1 MQRSAKNPDGTMTFL
16 EHLDELRKRLFRC
29 AIVYVAVLSVCWYA
43 SPTIVE
49 FLLRPIKRHLFAGG
63 DIVFLRLTEPFMVY
77 MKASAVAALFIAAPY
92 MLHQLWGFV
101 APGLYRHER
110 LIGVA
115 FLTFGTLFLVLGGL
129 FGYYV
134 ATPIAARWLIQLG
147 SGFKASLTLESAFEF
162 EAWMLLGMGLVFEL
176 PIVLFFLGR
185 IGVVT
190 PRFLLRHLRLA
201 IVVCFVVSAII
212 TPTGDMLTMSVFA
225 LPMVALYLLGVLVIW
240 FTGRPRKP

>member
-1 MQRSAKNPDGTMTFL
+1 MTFL
-16 EHLDELRKRLFRC
+16 EHLDELRRRLFRC
-29 AIVYVAVLSVCWYA
+29 AVAYVAILSVCWYF

-77 MKASAVAALFIAAPY
+77 MKASAVAALFVAAPY
-92 MLHQLWGFV
+92 LLYQLWGFV

-134 ATPIAARWLIQLG
+134 ATPIAAKWLIQLG

-162 EAWMLLGMGLVFEL
+162 EAWVLLGMGLVFEL

-185 IGVVT
+185 IGLVT
-190 PRFLLRHLRLA
+190 PRFLLRNLRLA
-201 IVVCFVVSAII
+201 IIVSFIVSAVI

-225 LPMVALYLLGVLVIW
+225 LPMVVLYLLGILVVW
-240 FTGRPRKP
+240 FTGRPRKT